1 MVHLDLLCLQTK
13 KITFININESVSK
26 KKITKKQTKSHKTVT
41 PLSSLAFPYFYF
53 FQHQPRIVHLPF
65 TFNVK
70 KKKKHTISFFSPSRY
85 NTINP
90 YHHLH
95 DKTTIDSRAYPLHH
109 QPNVGSSSSLP
120 RHMSNT

>member
-70 KKKKHTISFFSPSRY
+70 KKKKNTPFPFSPPHGTILSILTTISMTKPPLIVVLTLSI
-85 NTINP
+85 INLMLVP
-90 YHHLH
+90 LLLYHA
-95 DKTTIDSRAYPLHH
+95 T
-109 QPNVGSSSSLP
+109 
-120 RHMSNT
+120 